1 MDVLAT
7 VSEAAAHL
15 HEAQG
20 VFRQVF
26 ILMINDG
33 KASVQGG
40 GIEGNPGDN
49 PLVQGIRSQ
58 QAGQGGNADVPA
70 HSPHKGL
77 RAHTFPYDI
86 YGQLVIIHQ
95 ILRGLSAGAPFFTQ
109 DKRTGGNIL
118 KCHLV
123 FRKERVPGRTD
134 KADTILKKRLADD
147 VGMLGIAF
155 DQGEIQAVVQH
166 GVFDKTGIIYGDLGI
181 NARQLPGIL
190 LNERGQEKI
199 TDRNAGA
206 DPQSSGLLPGRNFFF
221 HFIKQRYD
229 MQRVVVELFPPA
241 L

>member
-1 MDVLAT
+1 M
-7 VSEAAAHL
+7 
-15 HEAQG
+15 
-20 VFRQVF
+20 
-26 ILMINDG
+26 
-33 KASVQGG
+33 
-40 GIEGNPGDN
+40 
-49 PLVQGIRSQ
+49 
-58 QAGQGGNADVPA
+58 
-70 HSPHKGL
+70 
-77 RAHTFPYDI
+77 
-86 YGQLVIIHQ
+86 
-95 ILRGLSAGAPFFTQ
+95 
-109 DKRTGGNIL
+109 
-118 KCHLV
+118 
-123 FRKERVPGRTD
+123 PGRTD

-229 MQRVVVELFPPA
+229 MQRVVVELFPLLCDEQASGKPFKQTYLIVLLQLTYRKA
-241 L
+241 YRRLCKVQPIRCPGNAPLLIYSHKNPKMTQCHKFCLPVLIHNKMVM